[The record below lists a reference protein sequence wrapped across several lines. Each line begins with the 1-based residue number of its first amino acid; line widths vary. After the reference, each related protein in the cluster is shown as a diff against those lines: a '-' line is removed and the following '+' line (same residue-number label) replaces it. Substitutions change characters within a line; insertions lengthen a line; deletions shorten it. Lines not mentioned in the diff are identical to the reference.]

1 MSLLDCRSNGAG
13 TKFVQDHFWKLPR
26 SSIQLVETYLL
37 DMFVKSREYAVIG
50 ENFNF
55 SGVIQSELQFY
66 AIQNALEIT
75 TMSAS
80 RFSEDQ
86 SKVRLFSWFDF
97 FGFRNWHLFMCLKY
111 NLHLIW
117 KIVRQTVP
125 VFNNELKWIVRLE
138 VN

>member
-1 MSLLDCRSNGAG
+1 M
-13 TKFVQDHFWKLPR
+13 
-26 SSIQLVETYLL
+26 QLVETYLL
-37 DMFVKSREYAVIG
+37 DMFVKSREYAVFG

-55 SGVIQSELQFY
+55 SGMIQSELQFY
-66 AIQNALEIT
+66 AIQNALEFT

-80 RFSEDQ
+80 KFSEDQ

-97 FGFRNWHLFMCLKY
+97 FDFRNQPSFMCLKY

-117 KIVRQTVP
+117 KIVRQTIS
-125 VFNNELKWIVRLE
+125 VFNNELKRIVKLE